1 MSSRFDRRPP
11 SGSGSGSG
19 SRGRRPFRDGS
30 PPIRRDRDDSWG
42 GRPENGSSDRRSSDR
57 RPSDRRFSERRSGDA
72 WVVIH
77 HETDVDHVNL
87 SRCQSR
93 KGGGD
98 RIVSS

>member
-42 GRPENGSSDRRSSDR
+42 GAS
-57 RPSDRRFSERRSGDA
+57 
-72 WVVIH
+72 
-77 HETDVDHVNL
+77 
-87 SRCQSR
+87 
-93 KGGGD
+93 
-98 RIVSS
+98 